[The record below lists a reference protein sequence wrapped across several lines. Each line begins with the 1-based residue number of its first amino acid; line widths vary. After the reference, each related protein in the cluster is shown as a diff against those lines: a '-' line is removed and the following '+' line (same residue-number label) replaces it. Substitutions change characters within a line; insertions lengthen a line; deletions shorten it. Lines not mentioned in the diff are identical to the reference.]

1 MWCVINV
8 KSYCK
13 IILKN
18 GNIVEEDVSYLFLF
32 FLCYDFY
39 YMFVFKDINILIL
52 IKLFWIYVF
61 FVNLNDGFNV
71 LLIIWKKYCLM
82 SVMLI
87 CYFFNYF

>member
-13 IILKN
+13 IIMKN
-18 GNIVEEDVSYLFLF
+18 GNIVEEDVSYLFLL

-52 IKLFWIYVF
+52 IKLFWIYIF
-61 FVNLNDGFNV
+61 FVNLNDG
-71 LLIIWKKYCLM
+71 I
-82 SVMLI
+82 
-87 CYFFNYF
+87 

>member
-13 IILKN
+13 IIMKN
-18 GNIVEEDVSYLFLF
+18 GNIVEEDVSYLFLL

-39 YMFVFKDINILIL
+39 YMFVFKDILIL

-61 FVNLNDGFNV
+61 FVNLNDG
-71 LLIIWKKYCLM
+71 I
-82 SVMLI
+82 
-87 CYFFNYF
+87 

>member
-18 GNIVEEDVSYLFLF
+18 GSIVEEDVSYLFLF

-61 FVNLNDGFNV
+61 FVNLNDG
-71 LLIIWKKYCLM
+71 I
-82 SVMLI
+82 
-87 CYFFNYF
+87 

>member
-13 IILKN
+13 IIMKN
-18 GNIVEEDVSYLFLF
+18 GNIVEEDVSYLFLFLF

-39 YMFVFKDINILIL
+39 YMFVFKDILIL

-61 FVNLNDGFNV
+61 FVNLNDG
-71 LLIIWKKYCLM
+71 I
-82 SVMLI
+82 
-87 CYFFNYF
+87 

>member
-18 GNIVEEDVSYLFLF
+18 GNIVEEDVSYLFFF

-61 FVNLNDGFNV
+61 FVNLNDG
-71 LLIIWKKYCLM
+71 I
-82 SVMLI
+82 
-87 CYFFNYF
+87 

>member
-18 GNIVEEDVSYLFLF
+18 GNIVEEDVSYLFLL

-61 FVNLNDGFNV
+61 FVNLNDG
-71 LLIIWKKYCLM
+71 I
-82 SVMLI
+82 
-87 CYFFNYF
+87 

>member
-61 FVNLNDGFNV
+61 FVNLNDG
-71 LLIIWKKYCLM
+71 I
-82 SVMLI
+82 
-87 CYFFNYF
+87 

>member
-39 YMFVFKDINILIL
+39 YMFVLKILIFL

-61 FVNLNDGFNV
+61 FVNLNDG
-71 LLIIWKKYCLM
+71 I
-82 SVMLI
+82 
-87 CYFFNYF
+87 